1 MWSRPEARQAAP
13 RRAATERAVQ
23 GPFISN
29 SVTRWRISCR
39 ASPFGGA
46 PRARRKGK
54 WGGGMRLLISLL
66 WFACMGAAA
75 LADACPHHPDAI
87 GTGRSITVDPGALP
101 RIGTMQYKDTLPL
114 ADHEVVITFDDGPLP
129 PFTTHVLATLRENC
143 AKATF
148 FLVGAMARAYPWVV
162 RRIYND
168 GHTIGTHSENHPFA
182 LNRRSMAFVE
192 REVEGGIAS
201 VTAAVGDP
209 RAVAPFF
216 RVPGLA
222 RSDPIET
229 FLAARSLAVWSADE
243 VADDWFHGIA
253 PDQIVRRALDR
264 LEKHDHRGACAAEA
278 AGSAAGA
285 RLPHRPGGGAGR
297 KAGLRAGSHPS
308 GRSRRG
314 HPAHHDGRRIAPD
327 AAGDAHA
334 ATRRPRPVHAG
345 PPHGGRRR
353 CRRAAHGEDVAC
365 GLGRGADALSEDPEA
380 AAPLLAGDRGERG
393 AAARTRTGSRTR
405 ACLRAAA
412 EGVRRKVSPRSRDR
426 QEISRKGWC
435 GREDSNLHGLL
446 R

>member
-1 MWSRPEARQAAP
+1 
-13 RRAATERAVQ
+13 
-23 GPFISN
+23 
-29 SVTRWRISCR
+29 
-39 ASPFGGA
+39 
-46 PRARRKGK
+46 
-54 WGGGMRLLISLL
+54 MRLLISLL
-66 WFACMGAAA
+66 WLACMGAAA

-192 REVEGGIAS
+192 REVDTGIAS

-264 LEKHDHRGACAAEA
+264 LEKHDHRGVLLLHDIHPATALALPKLLAALRERGYRIVQVVAPGERPASVPDLTPPLAADAGVPRIMTAVATPQTRQATRMLRRGAHARFTQDRRTEDAADAEGRRTAKTSHAVSAAE
-278 AGSAAGA
+278 
-285 RLPHRPGGGAGR
+285 
-297 KAGLRAGSHPS
+297 
-308 GRSRRG
+308 
-314 HPAHHDGRRIAPD
+314 
-327 AAGDAHA
+327 
-334 ATRRPRPVHAG
+334 
-345 PPHGGRRR
+345 
-353 CRRAAHGEDVAC
+353 
-365 GLGRGADALSEDPEA
+365 
-380 AAPLLAGDRGERG
+380 
-393 AAARTRTGSRTR
+393 RT
-405 ACLRAAA
+405 
-412 EGVRRKVSPRSRDR
+412 P
-426 QEISRKGWC
+426 
-435 GREDSNLHGLL
+435 
-446 R
+446 